1 MRTFWDR
8 VRHTV
13 FFEAIALFLVAVVG
27 SWILDRP
34 MTEIGALGIIMAV
47 LAMSWNMLFNWLFD
61 LWDRKYR
68 NFAKRGLFIRV
79 VHATLFEAGM
89 LIAGLFIIAWWLK
102 VSLWEALI
110 MDISFA
116 VFFLVYAYLYNW
128 AYDVIFPRPEAA

>member
-13 FFEAIALFLVAVVG
+13 LFEAIALFLVAVIG
-27 SWILDRP
+27 SWVLNRP
-34 MTEIGALGIIMAV
+34 MAEIGALGVIMAV

-61 LWDRKYR
+61 LWDRRYR
-68 NFAKRGLFIRV
+68 NFAKRGLLLRA
-79 VHATLFEAGM
+79 VHASLFEAGM

-116 VFFLVYAYLYNW
+116 LFFLIYAYLYNW
-128 AYDVIFPRPEAA
+128 AYDVIFPRPAAV

>member
-13 FFEAIALFLVAVVG
+13 LFEAIALFLVAVIG
-27 SWILDRP
+27 SWILNRP
-34 MTEIGALGIIMAV
+34 VAEIGMLGVIMAV

-68 NFAKRGLFIRV
+68 NFAKRGLFLRA

-116 VFFLVYAYLYNW
+116 LFFLIYAYLYNW
-128 AYDVIFPRPEAA
+128 AYDTIFPRPEVV